1 MTRLTLTLCKQESH
15 SILRIL
21 LSMTVILVFIYN
33 SFLKNLLGMSE
44 WRIMFT
50 QNTWGKNFLKKFQ
63 VLQNS
68 FVMFSPEHV
77 VILEKQ

>member
-1 MTRLTLTLCKQESH
+1 
-15 SILRIL
+15 
-21 LSMTVILVFIYN
+21 
-33 SFLKNLLGMSE
+33 MSE

-63 VLQNS
+63 VLQNG
-68 FVMFSPEHV
+68 FVTFSPEHV

>member
-1 MTRLTLTLCKQESH
+1 MLYKQERH
-15 SILRIL
+15 SILCIL
-21 LSMTVILVFIYN
+21 LSMTMILVFIYN

-50 QNTWGKNFLKKFQ
+50 QNTWGKNFFKKFQ
-63 VLQNS
+63 VLQNG
-68 FVMFSPEHV
+68 FVTFSPEHV